1 MKEITLK
8 LTAQEIN
15 LILESLAIGQYRI
28 VKELIDKID
37 TQASS
42 QLEDKPTI

>member
-15 LILESLAIGQYRI
+15 LILESLSIGQYRI
-28 VKELIDKID
+28 VKDLIDKIT
-37 TQASS
+37 TQASP
-42 QLEDKPTI
+42 QIEDNPTN

>member
-8 LTAQEIN
+8 LTIQEVNI
-15 LILESLAIGQYRI
+15 IIESLSIGQYRI
-28 VKELIDKID
+28 VKELIDKIN